1 MAKIVVPRNQ
11 QAEMER
17 LHPKSVYSRVIN
29 LTLQIPAGLGEEDFA
44 VSPPIGT
51 SVWLLNLK
59 LITMSQTRANVFGGF
74 IYISTGTD
82 KKVDGEIIAV
92 KWEPVIRHYGGPKP
106 GFYYTGFGDSYSWDM
121 MRFFEGH
128 GRRFGAVA
136 QNLFADETW
145 RAWISFEIS
154 EG

>member
-1 MAKIVVPRNQ
+1 MAKFVVRRDQ

-17 LHPKSVYSRVIN
+17 LHPKPAYSRVIN
-29 LTLQIPAGLGEEDFA
+29 LTLQVPAGMGEEDFA
-44 VSPPIGT
+44 VSPPVGGRI
-51 SVWLLNLK
+51 WLLNL
-59 LITMSQTRANVFGGF
+59 TVCFMSQTRANVFGGF

-82 KKVDGEIIAV
+82 KKVNADIVAV
-92 KWEPVIRHYGGPKP
+92 KWQPVIRNYGGPKP

-121 MRFFEGH
+121 MSFFEGA
-128 GRRFGAVA
+128 GRRFGVMAE
-136 QNLFADETW
+136 NLFPADGW

>member
-1 MAKIVVPRNQ
+1 MAKVIVARGQ
-11 QAEMER
+11 QEAVR
-17 LHPKSVYSRVIN
+17 RAYPKPAYSRVIN
-29 LTLQIPAGLGEEDFA
+29 LTLQIPAGMGEEDLA
-44 VSPPIGT
+44 VSPPVGGRI
-51 SVWLLNLK
+51 WLLNVK

-82 KKVDGEIIAV
+82 KKVTGQMIAV
-92 KWEPVIRHYGGPKP
+92 DWEPVIRQYGGPKP
-106 GFYYTGFGDSYSWDM
+106 AFYYTGFGDSYSWDM
-121 MRFFEGH
+121 MQFYEGP

-136 QNLFADETW
+136 ENLFPDDAW